1 MIERMIDTFSAS
13 DFNVIILSNKTI
25 VRKDRS
31 GFAGHISGNS
41 VLEFDS
47 VDQGGLKNILSTAS
61 DAMNA
66 HPSDRWSLG
75 LPLKYFNIVNF
86 SLPSAA
92 LENLDDAVK
101 FALMRHV
108 PYDPD
113 QAHISYQMSK
123 RDNSLDISSMIIL
136 KKSIPPFLQAAS
148 AAGINF
154 CSIFPSMIY
163 WARLKG
169 DGVYVC
175 LGQEY
180 GEVLVH
186 AQGRIVMHNWGK
198 LRPENASDFLKESS
212 RLLANI
218 AGMPKQL
225 YLVDCQLSGDQICTG
240 LSIDPE
246 EVEVLRF
253 DSGIIDRS
261 STFSQGYVIN
271 LISGSAAKQQMF
283 YKYLT
288 SATVIFFMLGF
299 FALPASNLAGKK
311 KYLAGIE
318 SHIEAGKEHA
328 RELTQLRTENR
339 LLFDNLESMFEIKN
353 SYPPVIDILR
363 ELTEAIPESAWLHT
377 LELSGMK
384 ITLQGEAVSATQV
397 IEAVENSGMFQSV
410 RFTSPVIRSGN
421 KERFGLAAEVVL

>member
-1 MIERMIDTFSAS
+1 MIERVIDSFSAS
-13 DFNVIILSNKTI
+13 DFNVIMLSDKII

-31 GFAGHISGNS
+31 GIAAHISGS
-41 VLEFDS
+41 RVLEFDS
-47 VDQGGLKNILSTAS
+47 GDQGELKNILSTAS

-75 LPLKYFNIVNF
+75 LPLKYFNFVNF

-92 LENLDDAVK
+92 LENLDEAVK

-123 RDNSLDISSMIIL
+123 RDNFLDISSMIIL

-148 AAGINF
+148 AADIYF
-154 CSIFPSMIY
+154 CSIFPSMVY

-175 LGQEY
+175 LGQGY
-180 GEVLVH
+180 GEVLVL
-186 AQGRIVMHNWGK
+186 AQSRIVMHNWGQY
-198 LRPENASDFLKESS
+198 RPENASGFLKESS

-218 AGMPKQL
+218 ANMPGHL
-225 YLVDCQLSGDQICTG
+225 FLVDCHLSGDRIRAG
-240 LSIDPE
+240 LSIEPE
-246 EVEVLRF
+246 EVEVLGF
-253 DSGIIDRS
+253 DTIKRS
-261 STFSQGYVIN
+261 RIFSQGYEIN
-271 LISGSAAKQQMF
+271 LISGSAARQQMF
-283 YKYLT
+283 YKYLA
-288 SATVIFFMLGF
+288 SASVIFFMLGL

-311 KYLAGIE
+311 KYLAGIQ
-318 SHIEAGKEHA
+318 SYIEAEKEHA
-328 RELTQLRTENR
+328 RELTQLREENR
-339 LLFDNLESMFEIKN
+339 LLFDNLESVFEIKN

-363 ELTEAIPESAWLHT
+363 ELTEAIPESAWLHA

-397 IEAVENSGMFQSV
+397 AEAVENSGMFKSV